1 MISGMRRR
9 RLATLSF
16 AAGLALVLAACG
28 DDNGDDDT
36 GTDTPEDGT
45 EETDEPAAD
54 GECAFAEPYGD
65 LSGTSVTVFTTITDP
80 GEIEPLEA
88 TWDAFEECTGAT
100 IVYEGTDE
108 FEAQLPVR
116 LAGGT
121 APDIAF
127 IPQPGLLA
135 QLVNDF
141 PDAVVPASDA
151 VKANVEASFDPSWV
165 DYGTVD
171 GTYYAAPFD
180 ANVKSFVWYS
190 PSAFADA
197 GYEVPETWDELLA
210 LSDQIVADGSVPW
223 CAGVGSGDATGWP
236 ATDWVE
242 DVMLRTAGAD
252 VYDQWF
258 THEIPFNDP
267 QVVEAIDTAGE
278 ILKNDEYVNG
288 GLGGVDSIATT
299 RFEDG
304 GLPILDGNCWMH
316 RQASFYVS
324 FWGEGVEIG
333 EDGDVFAF
341 YFPPIAEEHGSPV
354 LGGGSFVGGFS
365 DRNEV
370 EQFRTYLASDHWHE
384 QLAATGN
391 FVSPNTTVPL
401 DTYSDPII
409 GLSAEML
416 QAEDAVFRFDASDL
430 MPGAVGGQAFW
441 TGMVNWLTG
450 SSTQEVAD
458 TIEDTWAGLE

>member
-1 MISGMRRR
+1 MADSRARRGIVGVSS
-9 RLATLSF
+9 A
-16 AAGLALVLAACG
+16 LALSLVFVACG
-28 DDNGDDDT
+28 GDDDE
-36 GTDTPEDGT
+36 GAAET
-45 EETDEPAAD
+45 EESPAQDGEADEGAAAD

-65 LSGTSVTVFTTITDP
+65 LSGTEVSVYTTITDP

-88 TWDAFEECTGAT
+88 TFDEFEECTGTT
-100 IVYEGTDE
+100 IVYEGSDE

-116 LAGGT
+116 VEGGT
-121 APDIAF
+121 PPDIAF

-135 QLVNDF
+135 QLVNDY
-141 PDAVVPASDA
+141 PDAVIPAGDA
-151 VKANVEASFDPSWV
+151 VQENVEASFDPSWLE
-165 DYGTVD
+165 YGTVD

-180 ANVKSFVWYS
+180 ANIKSFVWYS

-197 GYEVPETWDELLA
+197 GYEVPETWDDLIA
-210 LSDQIVADGSVPW
+210 LSDQIVEDGSVPW

-242 DVMLRTAGAD
+242 DVMLRTAGPD

-278 ILKNDEYVNG
+278 ILKNPDYVNG
-288 GLGGVDSIATT
+288 GLGGVESIATT
-299 RFEDG
+299 RFEDA

-324 FWGEGVEIG
+324 FWGEDVEIG

-341 YFPPIAEEHGSPV
+341 YFPPIEEEHGSPV
-354 LGGGSFVGGFS
+354 LGGGSFVAGFA
-365 DRNEV
+365 DREEV
-370 EQFRTYLASDHWHE
+370 NQFRAYLASDHWHAK
-384 QLAATGN
+384 LAATGN

-401 DTYSDPII
+401 DNYSDPVIR
-409 GLSAEML
+409 LSAEML

-430 MPGAVGGQAFW
+430 MPGQVGANSFL

-450 SSTQEVAD
+450 SSSQEVAD
-458 TIEDTWAGLE
+458 QIENSWPE